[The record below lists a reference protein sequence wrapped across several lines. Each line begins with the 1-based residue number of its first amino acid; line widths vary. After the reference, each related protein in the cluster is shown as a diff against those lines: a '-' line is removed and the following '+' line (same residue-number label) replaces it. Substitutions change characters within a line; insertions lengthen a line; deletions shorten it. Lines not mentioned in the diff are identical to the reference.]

1 MPVERTIASWTA
13 IDWSNEMSREELLTA
28 RIRQLERRPDDV
40 ERATARVK
48 EARIRNKARF
58 DRTHR
63 LRPRKIEEGDWVLV
77 YDSSLNNQH
86 RSTRKFV
93 KRWFG
98 PYMVRSVNNN
108 ATYHLAELDG
118 TRITTPVSGK
128 RIKAFKRLNEAEPNP
143 GADSASSGEED
154 E

>member
-1 MPVERTIASWTA
+1 M
-13 IDWSNEMSREELLTA
+13 
-28 RIRQLERRPDDV
+28 
-40 ERATARVK
+40 K

-77 YDSSLNNQH
+77 YDSSLDNQH
-86 RSTRKFV
+86 RSTRKFA

-98 PYMVRSVNNN
+98 PYMVRSVNDN
-108 ATYHLAELDG
+108 ATYHLMELDG
-118 TRITTPVSGK
+118 TRITTPVVGK
-128 RIKAFKRLNEAEPNP
+128 RIKAFKKRNEAEPNP

>member
-1 MPVERTIASWTA
+1 
-13 IDWSNEMSREELLTA
+13 MSREDLLTA
-28 RIRQLERRPDDV
+28 WIRQLERISDYV

-48 EARIRNKARF
+48 EASIRSKAWF

-77 YDSSLNNQH
+77 YDSGLDNQH
-86 RSTRKFV
+86 RSTRKFA

-108 ATYHLAELDG
+108 VTYHLAELDK
-118 TRITTPVSGK
+118 TRITTPVARK
-128 RIKAFKRLNEAEPNP
+128 RIKASKRRNEA
-143 GADSASSGEED
+143 
-154 E
+154 